1 MWDRLMRFL
10 AALME
15 SIESLTDAMVFVSW
29 DCRIELSPELL
40 LEMF

>member
-1 MWDRLMRFL
+1 MRFL

-15 SIESLTDAMVFVSW
+15 SIESLTEAMVFVSW

-40 LEMF
+40 LERF